1 MWVTNSFL
9 SIVGIVLITFT
20 DLSTNTCCVGVARVG
35 SPSQT
40 IAVSALKDIG
50 EWDMGGPLHSIVL
63 IGDTHPLEENMLS
76 LVSNALKS

>member
-20 DLSTNTCCVGVARVG
+20 DLSTNTRCVGVARVG

-40 IAVSALKDIG
+40 IAVSTLIDIG

-63 IGDTHPLEENMLS
+63 IGDTHPLEDNMLS